1 MNPDGKRNLR
11 KVQEII
17 NIIAHEVRSF
27 RITFCG
33 YRNFILFFPFVY
45 FSARSHVLRES
56 SDVRVL
62 GLRLVE

>member
-1 MNPDGKRNLR
+1 MNPDGKRNIR

-17 NIIAHEVRSF
+17 NIIAHEVGSF

-33 YRNFILFFPFVY
+33 YRNFILFFPLVH